1 MLRSYTYLK
10 ILCDFRGWSLE
21 QYQRRQWMYIR
32 ITRDQKIRSLF
43 AVKGLLNTIRTF
55 HPAARVVRHDE
66 TEIVFNI
73 GTIFDII
80 RDEVEDS
87 PLKAWTHNILRVK
100 PLKKH

>member
-1 MLRSYTYLK
+1 MLSSYTYLK
-10 ILCDFRGWSLE
+10 TLCDFRGWSLE

-32 ITRDQKIRSLF
+32 ITRNQKIRFFF

>member
-1 MLRSYTYLK
+1 MLSSYTYLK
-10 ILCDFRGWSLE
+10 TLCDFRGWSLE

-32 ITRDQKIRSLF
+32 ITRNQKIRSLF